1 MAEATSPTSPAASV
15 AAQEGMGPTG
25 LGSAAAGETAAAG
38 DGAASS
44 DALLQ
49 MVSSLD
55 KKDRAAVA
63 NAASNAVMNELRER
77 RKALGKERAELT
89 RAMRNEQKKK
99 SRLLDKAQRLSN
111 NDLLEV
117 FAMRVKRSEAKA
129 ASSGAQTSTEAQ
141 P

>member
-1 MAEATSPTSPAASV
+1 MAESSSPTSPAASV

-25 LGSAAAGETAAAG
+25 LVSAAAGETAAAD

-49 MVSSLD
+49 MVSSLAQE
-55 KKDRAAVA
+55 DRAAVTT
-63 NAASNAVMNELRER
+63 AASNSVLNALRER

>member
-1 MAEATSPTSPAASV
+1 M
-15 AAQEGMGPTG
+15 
-25 LGSAAAGETAAAG
+25 
-38 DGAASS
+38 
-44 DALLQ
+44 Q

-55 KKDRAAVA
+55 EKDRVAVA
-63 NAASNAVMNELRER
+63 SAASNSLMIDLRER
-77 RKALGKERAELT
+77 RKALGKQRAELT

-117 FAMRVKRSEAKA
+117 FAMRVKRNEAKA
-129 ASSGAQTSTEAQ
+129 ASSAAQASTGAQ

>member
-1 MAEATSPTSPAASV
+1 M
-15 AAQEGMGPTG
+15 
-25 LGSAAAGETAAAG
+25 LSAAAGETAAAG

-55 KKDRAAVA
+55 KKDRAAVT

-129 ASSGAQTSTEAQ
+129 ASSAAQTSTGAQ